1 MQPTELRALIRESA
15 LKPIR
20 VCMDDGKA
28 YTISHP
34 DFGMVADGALI
45 IGSGSEHDLNGAS
58 FVVCYFEHIS
68 RIEQLKRKG
77 TGPGAHI

>member
-1 MQPTELRALIRESA
+1 MKAAELRALIHDSNFR
-15 LKPIR
+15 PVR

-45 IGSGSEHDLNGAS
+45 IGSGPGHELNGAS
-58 FVVCYFEHIS
+58 FVICYFEHIA
-68 RIEQLKRKG
+68 RVEQLKGKSK
-77 TGPGAHI
+77 AA